1 MLVIIV
7 IIAIMSQPLL
17 KFGCRHITYYWPGGS
32 VRKSTSSVRGFWTM
46 HWKSWALSIWLLMN
60 RSETA
65 EAIPA
70 VESSVFGYFI
80 IWN

>member
-32 VRKSTSSVRGFWTM
+32 VRKSTGGFWTM